1 MPFLDRREAGRRL
14 VERLRAFRGPDT
26 IVLGLPRGGMPVAF
40 EVATALRVPLDVAV
54 VCKLEV
60 PDRPRLVFGAVAE
73 SGVRVVDDD
82 LVVRAFIGPPER
94 SRVERQARETVL
106 RNSARLR
113 RGRPQPRIAGR
124 TVVLVDDGVTTG
136 NTARAACELARARG
150 AGGVRGAGGFLPPD
164 PRPDG
169 VRRQRDLPGD
179 TGAVPHHR
187 PVVPPLR
194 RGQRGHRACPA
205 GPRGGRTGRPA
216 AHSSDSYRLKHVL
229 DT

>member
-14 VERLRAFRGPDT
+14 VERLRAFRGPET
-26 IVLGLPRGGMPVAF
+26 IVLGLPRGGVPVAF
-40 EVATALRVPLDVAV
+40 EVASALRVPLDVAV

-73 SGVRVVDDD
+73 SGIRVVDDD

-150 AGGVRGAGGFLPPD
+150 AARVVF
-164 PRPDG
+164 
-169 VRRQRDLPGD
+169 
-179 TGAVPHHR
+179 AVPVGSCR
-187 PVVPPLR
+187 PIRALTGCADNVICLETPALFHTIGQWYRHFDEVSEDTVRALLDRAAGELGDRPPT
-194 RGQRGHRACPA
+194 QPI
-205 GPRGGRTGRPA
+205 RT
-216 AHSSDSYRLKHVL
+216 V
-229 DT
+229 

>member
-14 VERLRAFRGPDT
+14 VERLRAFRGPET
-26 IVLGLPRGGMPVAF
+26 IVLGLPRGGVPVAF
-40 EVATALRVPLDVAV
+40 EVATALRAPLDVAV

-82 LVVRAFIGPPER
+82 LVVRAFIAPPER

-113 RGRPQPRIAGR
+113 RNRPQPRIAGR

-150 AGGVRGAGGFLPPD
+150 AARVVF
-164 PRPDG
+164 
-169 VRRQRDLPGD
+169 
-179 TGAVPHHR
+179 AVPVGSCR
-187 PVVPPLR
+187 PIRALTGFADNVICLETPALFHTI
-194 RGQRGHRACPA
+194 GQWYRHFDEVSEDTVRALLDRAA
-205 GPRGGRTGRPA
+205 GELGDRSPTQPIRT
-216 AHSSDSYRLKHVL
+216 V
-229 DT
+229 